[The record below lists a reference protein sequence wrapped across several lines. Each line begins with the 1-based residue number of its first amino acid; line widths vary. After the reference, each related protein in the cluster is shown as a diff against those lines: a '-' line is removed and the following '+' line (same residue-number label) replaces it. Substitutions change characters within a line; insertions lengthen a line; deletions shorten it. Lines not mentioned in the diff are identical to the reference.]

1 MATGLNADVKKELA
15 DIVGSLYL
23 TDDPA
28 ARYTY
33 TQDYSL
39 FGGTQSAVVVRP
51 GSTDEV
57 SRIAGLCNR
66 EGVPIVMRG
75 GGATIYGQCKGD
87 AQRTV
92 LLDMTRMDRVVE
104 VNTAGMTVTAQAGII
119 LGKLVHAC
127 KQKGVYMW
135 SPFAPLHMV
144 SLGGWISG
152 VAGAAGL
159 WTDIVSMTVVLA
171 DGTIV
176 KTGGGPGTNV
186 HQQLPYNRNLGG
198 PDFAGMFIGDGGS
211 FGIKT
216 EATIR
221 VTQQPGKLRAAIF
234 TFDELATALELVRL
248 HVERRPVLRFDP
260 VLVFGAGAMKNFM
273 GETDEVAPFTVQAMI
288 QGHEDAEVEARLAT
302 INSLADRCGAQ
313 RNFMLDAMAEAMG
326 TPTGEDSEMDWM
338 AIFNSF
344 GIAAWLPFNLPRQ
357 GFAEVYAKLIDWRNA
372 RLKEAE
378 KLGLRLS
385 TTWEFFT
392 ASDPSTIVGEID
404 AFFADV
410 ENPAAAA
417 FARTL
422 MADFQK
428 YAHSLGS
435 IDVYNQ
441 GFMSDLN
448 AACWSP
454 GFRRL
459 FEAVK
464 ATLDP
469 KGILNPGQ
477 WSGSYLEEKGI

>member
-1 MATGLNADVKKELA
+1 MAQGLPADFKKELV
-15 DIVGSLYL
+15 DIVGSRYA

-28 ARYTY
+28 ARFTY
-33 TQDYSL
+33 AQDYSL
-39 FGGTQSAVVVRP
+39 FGGTQSALVMRP

-57 SRIAGLCNR
+57 SRIAALCNR

-87 AQRTV
+87 PERTV

-104 VNTAGMTVTAQAGII
+104 VNTDGMTVTAQAGII

-127 KQKGVYMW
+127 KQKGCYVYA
-135 SPFAPLHMV
+135 PFAPLHIV
-144 SLGGWISG
+144 SLGGWMS
-152 VAGAAGL
+152 GAAGSASL
-159 WTDIVSMTVVLA
+159 WPDIVSITVVLA
-171 DGTIV
+171 DGTVV
-176 KTGGGPGTNV
+176 KTGGGPGTNTR
-186 HQQLPYNRNLGG
+186 QPLFYNRNLGG

-221 VTQQPGKLRAAIF
+221 ITKQPPLLRAGIF
-234 TFDELATALELVRL
+234 AFDRLEQALELVRR
-248 HVERRPVLRFDP
+248 HVERRPVQRFDP

-273 GETDEVAPFTVQAMI
+273 GESDEITPFTVQAMI
-288 QGHEDAEVEARLAT
+288 QGHDAAELDAKLARM
-302 INSLADRCGAQ
+302 NSFADECGGKH
-313 RNFMLDAMAEAMG
+313 NVMLDALAESMG
-326 TPTGEDSEMDWM
+326 TPTGEESEMDWM

-344 GIAAWLPFNLPRQ
+344 GIAAWLPFTLPRQ
-357 GFAEVYAKLIDWRNA
+357 GFAEVYNKLIDWRDQ
-372 RLKEAE
+372 RLQEAE
-378 KLGLRLS
+378 KQGLRLS

-392 ASDPSTIVGEID
+392 STDPSTIIGEID

-410 ENPAAAA
+410 ENPQAIA

-422 MADFQK
+422 MEDFQK

-441 GFMSDLN
+441 GFMADLN
-448 AACWSP
+448 ASCWSP

-477 WSGSYLEEKGI
+477 WTGSYLQEKGK